1 LYLNILAEGGIMS
14 VVMDIIL
21 LEIQLGEVEDISDN

>member
-1 LYLNILAEGGIMS
+1 MS